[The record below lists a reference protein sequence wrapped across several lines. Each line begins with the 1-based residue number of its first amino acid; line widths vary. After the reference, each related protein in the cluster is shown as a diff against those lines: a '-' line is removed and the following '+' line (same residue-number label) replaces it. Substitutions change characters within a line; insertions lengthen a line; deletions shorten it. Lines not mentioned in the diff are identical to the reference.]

1 VTIAADLASIVNAS
15 AKRSTRNAIPRRKGP
30 KMRAIMIHKEDS
42 GQRVEVTDVDEGDLP
57 EGDVTIRI
65 DYSSLNYKDS
75 LAITGS
81 SPVVRS
87 FPMIPGIDLAGTV
100 ESSDHEDFGEGDRVV
115 LNGWGIGETRW
126 GGLATRARVN
136 GDWLVPLPNGFTT
149 GQAMAIGTAGY
160 TAMLCV
166 LALEDHG
173 LEPGEGEVLVT
184 GAAGGVGSVAVSVLA
199 NLGYSVVASTGRPEE
214 ADYLRELGATE
225 IIDRKDLSEP
235 GRALGRERWA
245 GAVDV
250 AGSHTLANVCASMA
264 YGGTVAACG
273 LAQGMDFP
281 ATVAPLILR
290 GVTLAGVDSVHCPIP
305 RRLVA
310 WKRLATDLDIGH
322 IELMAREIS
331 LEEAISTAGDQLA
344 GDTRGRIVVDVNS

>member
-1 VTIAADLASIVNAS
+1 
-15 AKRSTRNAIPRRKGP
+15 
-30 KMRAIMIHKEDS
+30 
-42 GQRVEVTDVDEGDLP
+42 
-57 EGDVTIRI
+57 
-65 DYSSLNYKDS
+65 
-75 LAITGS
+75 
-81 SPVVRS
+81 
-87 FPMIPGIDLAGTV
+87 MIPGIDLAGTV
-100 ESSDHEDFGEGDRVV
+100 ESSEHEDFGEGDRVV

-126 GGLATRARVN
+126 GGLAARARVN
-136 GDWLVPLPNGFTT
+136 GDWLVPLPDAFTT

-173 LEPGEGEVLVT
+173 VAPGAGEVLVT

-199 NLGYSVVASTGRPEE
+199 RLGYSVVASTGRQEE
-214 ADYLRELGATE
+214 AEYLRALGATE
-225 IIDRKDLSEP
+225 IIDRKDLSGP
-235 GRALGRERWA
+235 GRPLGRERWA

-273 LAQGMDFP
+273 LSQGMDFP
-281 ATVAPLILR
+281 GSVAPFILR
-290 GVTLAGVDSVHCPIP
+290 GVTLAGVDSVRCPIP

-310 WKRLATDLDIGH
+310 WRRLAIDLDVGH

-331 LEEAISTAGDQLA
+331 LEEAIPTARDQLA
-344 GDTRGRIVVDVNS
+344 GVTRGRIVVDVNS

>member
-1 VTIAADLASIVNAS
+1 M
-15 AKRSTRNAIPRRKGP
+15 
-30 KMRAIMIHKEDS
+30 KMRAIMIHEEEG
-42 GQRVEVTDVDEGDLP
+42 GQQVEVTDVNEDDLP
-57 EGDVTIRI
+57 EGDVTVRI
-65 DYSSLNYKDS
+65 EYSSLNYKDS
-75 LAITGS
+75 LAIAGS

-87 FPMIPGIDLAGTV
+87 FPMIPGIDLAGAI
-100 ESSDHEDFGEGDRVV
+100 ESSEHADFGAGDRVV

-136 GDWLVPLPNGFTT
+136 GDWLVPLPNAFTT
-149 GQAMAIGTAGY
+149 RQAMAIGTAGY

-173 LEPGEGEVLVT
+173 VAPGAGEVLVT
-184 GAAGGVGSVAVSVLA
+184 GATGGVGSVAVSVLA
-199 NLGYSVVASTGRPEE
+199 RLGYSVAASTGRPEE
-214 ADYLRELGATE
+214 ADYLRALGAAE

-235 GRALGRERWA
+235 GRPLGRERWA

-281 ATVAPLILR
+281 GTVAPFILR
-290 GVTLAGVDSVHCPIP
+290 GVTLAGVDSVRCPMP

-310 WKRLATDLDIGH
+310 WRRLATDLDVGH

-331 LEEAISTAGDQLA
+331 LEEAIPTARDQLVGA
-344 GDTRGRIVVDVNS
+344 TSGRIVVDVNS

>member
-1 VTIAADLASIVNAS
+1 
-15 AKRSTRNAIPRRKGP
+15 
-30 KMRAIMIHKEDS
+30 MRAIMIHEEEG
-42 GQRVEVTDVDEGDLP
+42 GQQVEVTDVNEDDLP
-57 EGDVTIRI
+57 EGDVTVRI
-65 DYSSLNYKDS
+65 EYSSLNYKDS

-87 FPMIPGIDLAGTV
+87 FPMIPGIDLAGAI
-100 ESSDHEDFGEGDRVV
+100 ESSEHADFGAGDRVV

-136 GDWLVPLPNGFTT
+136 GDWLVPLPNAFTT

-173 LEPGEGEVLVT
+173 VAPGSGEVLVT
-184 GAAGGVGSVAVSVLA
+184 GATGGVGSVAVSVLA
-199 NLGYSVVASTGRPEE
+199 SLGYSVAASTGRPEE
-214 ADYLRELGATE
+214 GDYLRALGAAE

-235 GRALGRERWA
+235 GRPLGRERWA

-281 ATVAPLILR
+281 GTVAPFILR
-290 GVTLAGVDSVHCPIP
+290 GVTLAGVDSVRCPMP

-310 WKRLATDLDIGH
+310 WRRLATDLDVGH

-331 LEEAISTAGDQLA
+331 LEEAIPTARDQLVGA
-344 GDTRGRIVVDVNS
+344 TSGRIVVDVNS

>member
-1 VTIAADLASIVNAS
+1 M
-15 AKRSTRNAIPRRKGP
+15 
-30 KMRAIMIHKEDS
+30 KMRAIMIHEEEG
-42 GQRVEVTDVDEGDLP
+42 GQQVEVTDVNEDDLP
-57 EGDVTIRI
+57 EGDVTVRI
-65 DYSSLNYKDS
+65 EYSSLNYKDS
-75 LAITGS
+75 LAIAGS

-87 FPMIPGIDLAGTV
+87 FPMIPGIDLAGAI
-100 ESSDHEDFGEGDRVV
+100 ESSEHAEFGAGDRVV

-136 GDWLVPLPNGFTT
+136 GDWLVPLPNAFTT
-149 GQAMAIGTAGY
+149 RQAMAIGTAGY

-173 LEPGEGEVLVT
+173 VAPGAGEVLVT
-184 GAAGGVGSVAVSVLA
+184 GATGGVGSVAVSVLA
-199 NLGYSVVASTGRPEE
+199 RLGYSVAASTGRPEE
-214 ADYLRELGATE
+214 ADYLRALGAAE

-235 GRALGRERWA
+235 GRPLGRERWA

-281 ATVAPLILR
+281 GTVAPFILR
-290 GVTLAGVDSVHCPIP
+290 GVTLAGVDSVRCPMP

-310 WKRLATDLDIGH
+310 WRRLATDLDVGH

-331 LEEAISTAGDQLA
+331 LEEAIPTARDQLVGA
-344 GDTRGRIVVDVNS
+344 TSGRIVVDVNS

>member
-1 VTIAADLASIVNAS
+1 
-15 AKRSTRNAIPRRKGP
+15 
-30 KMRAIMIHKEDS
+30 MRAIMIHEEEG
-42 GQRVEVTDVDEGDLP
+42 GQQVEVTDVNEDDLP
-57 EGDVTIRI
+57 EGDVTVRI
-65 DYSSLNYKDS
+65 EYSSLNYKDS

-87 FPMIPGIDLAGTV
+87 FPMIPGIDLAGAI
-100 ESSDHEDFGEGDRVV
+100 ESSEHADFGAGDRVV

-136 GDWLVPLPNGFTT
+136 GDWLVPLPNAFTT
-149 GQAMAIGTAGY
+149 RQAMAIGTAGY

-173 LEPGEGEVLVT
+173 VAPGAGEVLVT
-184 GAAGGVGSVAVSVLA
+184 GATGGVGSVAVSVLA
-199 NLGYSVVASTGRPEE
+199 RLGYSVAASTGRPEE
-214 ADYLRELGATE
+214 GDYLRALGAAE

-235 GRALGRERWA
+235 GRPLGRERWA

-281 ATVAPLILR
+281 GTVAPFILR
-290 GVTLAGVDSVHCPIP
+290 GVTLAGVDSVRCPMP

-310 WKRLATDLDIGH
+310 WRRLATDLDVGH

-331 LEEAISTAGDQLA
+331 LEEAIPTARDQLVGA
-344 GDTRGRIVVDVNS
+344 TSGRIVVDVNS

>member
-1 VTIAADLASIVNAS
+1 L
-15 AKRSTRNAIPRRKGP
+15 
-30 KMRAIMIHKEDS
+30 EE
-42 GQRVEVTDVDEGDLP
+42 Q
-57 EGDVTIRI
+57 
-65 DYSSLNYKDS
+65 
-75 LAITGS
+75 
-81 SPVVRS
+81 
-87 FPMIPGIDLAGTV
+87 
-100 ESSDHEDFGEGDRVV
+100 DRDGVV

-126 GGLATRARVN
+126 GGLATNARVN
-136 GDWLVPLPNGFTT
+136 GDWLVPLPDAFTT
-149 GQAMAIGTAGY
+149 AQAMAIGTAGY

-173 LEPGEGEVLVT
+173 VAPGAGEVLVT

-199 NLGYSVVASTGRPEE
+199 RLGYSVVASTGRPEE
-214 ADYLRELGATE
+214 ADYLRALGATE

-235 GRALGRERWA
+235 GRPLGRERWA

-281 ATVAPLILR
+281 GSVAPFILR
-290 GVTLAGVDSVHCPIP
+290 GVTLAGVDSVRCPMP

-310 WKRLATDLDIGH
+310 WRRLAADLDVGH

-331 LEEAISTAGDQLA
+331 LEEAIPTARDQLT

>member
-1 VTIAADLASIVNAS
+1 M
-15 AKRSTRNAIPRRKGP
+15 
-30 KMRAIMIHKEDS
+30 KMRAIMIHEEEG
-42 GQRVEVTDVDEGDLP
+42 GQQVEVTDVNEDDLP
-57 EGDVTIRI
+57 EGDVTVRI
-65 DYSSLNYKDS
+65 EYSSLNYKDS
-75 LAITGS
+75 LAIAGS

-87 FPMIPGIDLAGTV
+87 FPMIPGIDLAGAI
-100 ESSDHEDFGEGDRVV
+100 ESSEHADFGAGDRVV

-136 GDWLVPLPNGFTT
+136 GDWLVPLPNAFTT
-149 GQAMAIGTAGY
+149 RQAMAIGTAGY

-173 LEPGEGEVLVT
+173 VAPGAGEVLVT
-184 GAAGGVGSVAVSVLA
+184 GATGGVGSVAVSVLA
-199 NLGYSVVASTGRPEE
+199 RLGYSVAASTGRPEE
-214 ADYLRELGATE
+214 GDYLRALGAAE

-235 GRALGRERWA
+235 GRPLGRERWA

-281 ATVAPLILR
+281 GTVAPFILR
-290 GVTLAGVDSVHCPIP
+290 GVTLAGVDSVRCPMP

-310 WKRLATDLDIGH
+310 WRRLATDLDVGH

-331 LEEAISTAGDQLA
+331 LEEAIPTARDQLVGA
-344 GDTRGRIVVDVNS
+344 TSGRIVVDVNS

>member
-1 VTIAADLASIVNAS
+1 M
-15 AKRSTRNAIPRRKGP
+15 
-30 KMRAIMIHKEDS
+30 KMRAIMIHEEEG
-42 GQRVEVTDVDEGDLP
+42 GQQVEVTDVNEDDLP
-57 EGDVTIRI
+57 EGDVTVRI
-65 DYSSLNYKDS
+65 EYSSLNYKDS
-75 LAITGS
+75 LAIAGS

-87 FPMIPGIDLAGTV
+87 FPMIPGIDLAGTI
-100 ESSDHEDFGEGDRVV
+100 ESSEHADFGAGDRVV

-136 GDWLVPLPNGFTT
+136 GDWLVPLPNTFTT

-166 LALEDHG
+166 LVLEDHG
-173 LEPGEGEVLVT
+173 VAPDAGEVLVT
-184 GAAGGVGSVAVSVLA
+184 GATGGVGSIAVSVLA
-199 NLGYSVVASTGRPEE
+199 RLGYSVAASTGRPEE
-214 ADYLRELGATE
+214 GDYLRALGAAE

-235 GRALGRERWA
+235 GRPLGRERWA

-281 ATVAPLILR
+281 GTVAPFILR
-290 GVTLAGVDSVHCPIP
+290 GVTLAGVDSVRCPMP

-310 WKRLATDLDIGH
+310 WRRLATDLDVGH

-331 LEEAISTAGDQLA
+331 LEEAIPTARDQLGGA
-344 GDTRGRIVVDVNS
+344 TRGRIVVDVNS

>member
-1 VTIAADLASIVNAS
+1 M
-15 AKRSTRNAIPRRKGP
+15 
-30 KMRAIMIHKEDS
+30 KMRAIMIHEEEG
-42 GQRVEVTDVDEGDLP
+42 GQQVEVTDVNEDDLP
-57 EGDVTIRI
+57 EGDVTVRI
-65 DYSSLNYKDS
+65 EYSSLNYKDS
-75 LAITGS
+75 LAIAGS

-87 FPMIPGIDLAGTV
+87 FPMIPGIDLAGTI
-100 ESSDHEDFGEGDRVV
+100 ESSEHADFGAGDRVV

-126 GGLATRARVN
+126 GGLATGARVN
-136 GDWLVPLPNGFTT
+136 GDWLVPLPNAFTT
-149 GQAMAIGTAGY
+149 RQAMAIGTAGY

-173 LEPGEGEVLVT
+173 VAPGAGEVLVT
-184 GAAGGVGSVAVSVLA
+184 GATGGVGSVAVSVLA
-199 NLGYSVVASTGRPEE
+199 RLGYSVAASTGRPEE
-214 ADYLRELGATE
+214 GDYLRALGAAE

-235 GRALGRERWA
+235 GRPLGRERWA

-281 ATVAPLILR
+281 GTVAPFILR
-290 GVTLAGVDSVHCPIP
+290 GVTLAGVDSVRCPMP

-310 WKRLATDLDIGH
+310 WRRLATDLDVSH

-331 LEEAISTAGDQLA
+331 LEEAIPTARDQLVGA
-344 GDTRGRIVVDVNS
+344 TRGRIVVDVNS

>member
-1 VTIAADLASIVNAS
+1 
-15 AKRSTRNAIPRRKGP
+15 
-30 KMRAIMIHKEDS
+30 MRAIMIHKEES

-100 ESSDHEDFGEGDRVV
+100 ESSEHEDFGAGDPVV
-115 LNGWGIGETRW
+115 LNGWGVGETRW
-126 GGLATRARVN
+126 GGLATKARVN
-136 GDWLVPLPNGFTT
+136 GDWLVPLPNAFTT

-166 LALEDHG
+166 LVLEDHG

-199 NLGYSVVASTGRPEE
+199 RLGYSVVASTGRPEE
-214 ADYLRELGATE
+214 VDYLTALGATE

-235 GRALGRERWA
+235 GRALGRERWV

-281 ATVAPLILR
+281 ATVAPFILR

-322 IELMAREIS
+322 IELMAREIP
-331 LEEAISTAGDQLA
+331 LEEAIPTAGDQLA